1 MLLFDLRSLYNPEE
15 LSRVEH
21 SCCIRKPADK
31 SRFATCC
38 SRLNPLNTIQDG
50 WKYRSTANQPDG
62 RWRSGI
68 GRLGRTSQIT
78 FQLQQSET
86 RLKFLSKPHVEA
98 KEGHLCDSRCHL
110 SLSLCSTPL
119 CYVLMDSVGNPCGT
133 DYIVEGSGFDRLQ
146 ISTVARQQRLHK

>member
-110 SLSLCSTPL
+110 SLSVFHPAMLRFNGLCRKS
-119 CYVLMDSVGNPCGT
+119 MW
-133 DYIVEGSGFDRLQ
+133 DRLHRGRKRVWS
-146 ISTVARQQRLHK
+146 STNKHRGQTAAAP